1 MRQSFKLKS
10 NAAEK
15 ENKMKKILHVDNS
28 TFVRKII
35 KNIVI
40 EKGLM
45 FKEAGSATEA
55 IEILKNEEIDL
66 IITGLELAD
75 SSGEQF
81 IRDLKKSTHAQ
92 VPVIAVTSNNSLES
106 REELFDLGV
115 VDYILKSELSQNRLD
130 KYFDIFINEDG
141 FTRDLQAM
149 NIAVLDDSKVALTAI
164 RSIFELN
171 NIRNVQYFQ
180 SPQELLASRDA
191 FSIYLVD
198 LIMPEISGEEV
209 VMELR
214 KREGDKIIIAISGIR
229 SYKAMSQILLFG
241 ADDYI
246 MKPFD
251 VNLFLAR
258 MKNSVRM
265 LSLMKELREAKE
277 EIRKLKG

>member
-1 MRQSFKLKS
+1 
-10 NAAEK
+10 
-15 ENKMKKILHVDNS
+15 MKKILHVDNS

-45 FKEAGSATEA
+45 FEEAGAASEA
-55 IEILKNEEIDL
+55 MEILKKGEIDL

-92 VPVIAVTSNNSLES
+92 IPVIAVTSNNALES
-106 REELFDLGV
+106 REELFELGV

-130 KYFDIFINEDG
+130 KYFDIFLIEDS
-141 FTRDLQAM
+141 FTRELQGM

-171 NIRNVQYFQ
+171 SIRNVQYFQ
-180 SPQELLASRDA
+180 SPGELLKSREP

-198 LIMPEISGEEV
+198 LIMPDISGEEV

-214 KREGDKIIIAISGIR
+214 KREGDKVIIAISGIR

-265 LSLMKELREAKE
+265 LSLMKELRKANE
-277 EIRKLKG
+277 EIRRLKD